1 MNKPVIGLA
10 LGAGLGFL
18 DGLTA
23 WFTPEVRPLLAGIL
37 AGSSVKGMVV
47 GLAAGFLARKVNNVA
62 VGVGFAF
69 LLALGLAWLVAAM
82 PSETGKHYYWE
93 IMVPGSIVGA
103 IVGFVTQRHGEPAR

>member
-10 LGAGLGFL
+10 LGAGLGFF

-37 AGSSVKGMVV
+37 VGSSVKGMVV

-103 IVGFVTQRHGEPAR
+103 IVGFATQQYGKSQ